1 MQVAPYEMLSLTY
14 LATRWHHLHAL
25 QSWPPDGTTRISHK
39 VVHQMDRH
47 SHFTFICI
55 ILSDR
60 TGLYCF
66 TAWADI
72 HGNYSWV
79 SWDLLKGSVC
89 DENKK
94 MNKTSSKTFSET
106 HFDISVA
113 NFCDTGSNFF
123 KKCTRGYLKKV
134 NVKVPWPV
142 HHTLLKGAS
151 SDPIIA
157 PFCMTRLDVS
167 LLWEP
172 GVKKQHGES
181 FLAGFQTIVDSKLY
195 VFLKIYCKSVVLTY
209 CELSWDRVRSL
220 QSKANRYSLH
230 LQ

>member
-1 MQVAPYEMLSLTY
+1 MPCGCQTLPEAQRTQGIDFVTWVISLTNYIYYYSFKFGHEMLSLTY
-14 LATRWHHLHAL
+14 LATRWHHLRKLHC
-25 QSWPPDGTTRISHK
+25 WPPDGTTRISHK

-123 KKCTRGYLKKV
+123 KKCTRGYLKKR
-134 NVKVPWPV
+134 
-142 HHTLLKGAS
+142 HQR
-151 SDPIIA
+151 
-157 PFCMTRLDVS
+157 CR
-167 LLWEP
+167 
-172 GVKKQHGES
+172 
-181 FLAGFQTIVDSKLY
+181 
-195 VFLKIYCKSVVLTY
+195 
-209 CELSWDRVRSL
+209 
-220 QSKANRYSLH
+220 
-230 LQ
+230 